1 MLQRKNVILFFLA
14 TALALSLF
22 SCKSEQARTG
32 DVMIESTTPEEPLSL
47 GGKEVAVIQTNL
59 GTIIFEFFEKD
70 APNHV
75 ANFKKLTGEGYYNG
89 ICFHR
94 VIPGFMIQAGDPNTK
109 DDDRSNDGLGG
120 PGYTIDAEF
129 NNRSHKRGTL
139 SMARKPDPNSAGSQF
154 FICHKAQPGLD
165 GQYTVF
171 GQVVKG
177 MDVVDKIA
185 NAERDAR
192 DNPIEKIVMEKVT
205 IEAR

>member
-1 MLQRKNVILFFLA
+1 MAFV
-14 TALALSLF
+14 ALTVL
-22 SCKSEQARTG
+22 SCKSQKGEMEPSGAGSSAQE
-32 DVMIESTTPEEPLSL
+32 ESVSL

-59 GTIIFEFFEKD
+59 GTIMFEFFPED

-75 ANFKKLTGEGYYNG
+75 ANFKKLANEGFYDG
-89 ICFHR
+89 IYFHR

-129 NNRSHKRGTL
+129 NDRPHKRGTV

-154 FICHKAQPGLD
+154 FICQQAQPSLD
-165 GQYTVF
+165 GKYTVF
-171 GQVVKG
+171 GQVVHG

-185 NAERDAR
+185 SVERDGR
-192 DNPIEKIVMEKVT
+192 DNPLEPVVMEKVT
-205 IEAR
+205 IETR